1 MIRFLILSILALSSQ
16 TIYAQGKISRQPQ
29 STTST
34 TSTKLSVS
42 GNLNGHDYVD
52 LGLSSGRRWATCN
65 LGSKSP
71 AGYGEY
77 YAWAETT
84 PKTSYTSSNY
94 NGCVDIH
101 PDGLG
106 DIKSDTI
113 RAQYRIIDNP
123 KFDAAR
129 KNWGEN
135 WELPTSADFAELNNE
150 CTWTLK
156 TIDGHKGYLVTGPN
170 GNSIFLPMAGL
181 KENQNKSQVGSG
193 GFYWT
198 GDHWDAR
205 DRSTM
210 IDFHE
215 SSHNGSIW
223 CYRYKGLSVRPVVN
237 HQKFYTPKVKF
248 INR

>member
-1 MIRFLILSILALSSQ
+1 MVIPSLAL
-16 TIYAQGKISRQPQ
+16 AQGKISRQSQ
-29 STTST
+29 SASST

-71 AGYGEY
+71 AGYGDY
-77 YAWAETT
+77 YSWAETK
-84 PKTSYTSSNY
+84 PKAAYTEVNY
-94 NGCVDIH
+94 NGCVDIYL
-101 PDGLG
+101 DGLG
-106 DIKSDTI
+106 NIKSDTV
-113 RAQYRIIDNP
+113 RAQYRIINNP
-123 KFDAAR
+123 RFDAAR

-135 WELPTSADFAELNNE
+135 WELPTAADFAELNKE

-156 TIDGHKGYLVTGPN
+156 SIGGHKGYLVTGPN

-210 IDFHE
+210 IYFHE

-223 CYRYKGLSVRPVVN
+223 CYRYKGLSIRPVVSLS
-237 HQKFYTPKVKF
+237 KFNNTDKMIQIFFGGSHHRP
-248 INR
+248 